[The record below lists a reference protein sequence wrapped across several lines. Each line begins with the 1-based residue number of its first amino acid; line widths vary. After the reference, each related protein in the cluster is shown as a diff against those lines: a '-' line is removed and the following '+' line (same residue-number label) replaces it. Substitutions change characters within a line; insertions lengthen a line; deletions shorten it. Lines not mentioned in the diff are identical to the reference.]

1 MRIPPVT
8 SQRHALRPTALAAAF
23 GAVLAFGLATTAAA
37 ATRTITFD
45 EAVTIALRQNVTL
58 RQTLNGEA
66 SSAIGARDE
75 QMGFLPNLSVSSQGS
90 RQYGRYF
97 SQEEARMISQTTR
110 SLSLGLSSSM
120 TLFDGFGN
128 VASLRQASLTRKA
141 SGSEVERARQ
151 TVVYDVIQAYLTLI
165 AQQQQ
170 VEVKRNDL
178 AAQELQEQQ
187 VDFYVRAGKRTIGDL
202 YTQQAA
208 TATARLV
215 LLQAQRDYEVGQ
227 VGLIRTLQL
236 DPRGDYAFVAP
247 VASDSVPPES
257 AYELQDLFDRAFAQR
272 ADLRAAE
279 ARLAASRQGVRAA
292 QARFWPTL
300 SLSGSYGSSYNSTA
314 DGSISDQFDNRR
326 SGSVGLS
333 VSLPV
338 FDRLSSYDQMK
349 QAQIQQD
356 NARLDLEDMRQ
367 EVALEVRRAHLDY
380 RTAYATLHE
389 ARASLRAAT
398 QALEA
403 VTERYRAGSATMLEL
418 TQARATQVQAASTEI
433 SAHYAALL
441 QQKLL
446 DYYLGS
452 LSPAT
457 PLLD

>member
-1 MRIPPVT
+1 
-8 SQRHALRPTALAAAF
+8 
-23 GAVLAFGLATTAAA
+23 
-37 ATRTITFD
+37 
-45 EAVTIALRQNVTL
+45 
-58 RQTLNGEA
+58 
-66 SSAIGARDE
+66 
-75 QMGFLPNLSVSSQGS
+75 
-90 RQYGRYF
+90 
-97 SQEEARMISQTTR
+97 MISRTTR
-110 SLSLGLSSSM
+110 SLNLGLSSSM

-128 VASLRQASLTRKA
+128 VASLRQARLTRQA
-141 SGSEVERARQ
+141 SGGDVERARQ

-170 VEVKRNDL
+170 VEVQRNDL

-208 TATARLV
+208 TAAARLA

-236 DPRGDYAFVAP
+236 DPRGDYVFTTPAAG
-247 VASDSVPPES
+247 DSVPPES
-257 AYELQDLFDRAFAQR
+257 VYELQALLDRAFAQR

-292 QARFWPTL
+292 QARFWPSL
-300 SLSGSYGSSYNSTA
+300 SLSGSYGSNYSSTA
-314 DGSISDQFDNRR
+314 AGSVSNQLDDRR

-333 VSLPV
+333 VSLPL
-338 FDRLSSYDQMK
+338 FDRLGSYDQMK

-356 NARLDLEDMRQ
+356 DAQLSLDDLRQ
-367 EVALEVRRAHLDY
+367 EVALEVRRARLDY
-380 RTAYATLHE
+380 RTAHATLRE

-403 VTERYRAGSATMLEL
+403 VTERYGAGGATMLEL
-418 TQARATQVQAASTEI
+418 TQARAMQLQAASTEI
-433 SAHYAALL
+433 TAHYTALL

-446 DYYLGS
+446 DYYVGG

>member
-1 MRIPPVT
+1 MRIPPT
-8 SQRHALRPTALAAAF
+8 ILRAALGT
-23 GAVLAFGLATTAAA
+23 VLALGLATAAAA

-45 EAVTIALRQNVTL
+45 EAVTIALRRNVTL
-58 RQTLNGEA
+58 RQALNGEA

-75 QMGFLPNLSVSSQGS
+75 LMGFLPSLSVSTNGS
-90 RQYGRYF
+90 KQYGRYF
-97 SQEEARMISQTTR
+97 NEDQARMISQTTR
-110 SLSLGLSSSM
+110 SLSLGLSSSL

-128 VASLRQASLTRKA
+128 VASLRQARLTRQA

-170 VEVKRNDL
+170 VEVQRNNL

-187 VDFYVRAGKRTIGDL
+187 VDFYVRAGKRTVGDL

-208 TATARLV
+208 TATARLA

-236 DPRGDYAFVAP
+236 DPRGDYAFAVPA
-247 VASDSVPPES
+247 AGDSVPPES
-257 AYELQDLFDRAFAQR
+257 AYELQSLFDRAFAQR
-272 ADLRAAE
+272 ADLRAGE
-279 ARLAASRQGVRAA
+279 ARLAAARQGVRAA
-292 QARFWPTL
+292 QARFWPSL

-314 DGSISDQFDNRR
+314 DGSISDQLDNRR

-349 QAQIQQD
+349 QAQIRQD
-356 NARLDLEDMRQ
+356 DARLALEDARQ

-403 VTERYRAGSATMLEL
+403 VTDRYRAGSATVLEL

-433 SAHYAALL
+433 TAHYTALL

-446 DYYLGS
+446 DYYVGNLT
-452 LSPAT
+452 PTT

>member
-1 MRIPPVT
+1 MRILPVVPPAVV
-8 SQRHALRPTALAAAF
+8 RVAVF
-23 GAVLAFGLATTAAA
+23 GASLALGLVTAAA
-37 ATRTITFD
+37 AGTRAITFD

-58 RQTLNGEA
+58 RQALNSEA
-66 SSAIGARDE
+66 SSAVSARG
-75 QMGFLPNLSVSSQGS
+75 QLMGFLPSLSVSSNGS
-90 RQYGRYF
+90 KQYGRNF
-97 SQEEARMISQTTR
+97 SQEQARMVSQTTR
-110 SLSLGLSSSM
+110 SLSLGLSSSL

-128 VASLRQASLTRKA
+128 VASLRQARLAHQANGDDT
-141 SGSEVERARQ
+141 ERARQ
-151 TVVYDVIQAYLTLI
+151 TVVYDVIQAYLSLI

-170 VEVKRNDL
+170 VEVQRHDL

-208 TATARLV
+208 TAAARLA
-215 LLQAQRDYEVGQ
+215 LLQSQRDYEVGQ

-236 DPRGDYAFVAP
+236 DPRGDYVFSAP
-247 VASDSVPPES
+247 TASDSLPPE
-257 AYELQDLFDRAFAQR
+257 ATLELQALLDRAFAQR
-272 ADLRAAE
+272 ADLRAAT
-279 ARLAASRQGVRAA
+279 ARLAAARQGVRAA
-292 QARFWPTL
+292 QANFWPSL

-314 DGSISDQFDNRR
+314 DGSIPDQLDDRR
-326 SGSVGLS
+326 SGSVGMS

-356 NARLDLEDMRQ
+356 NARLGLEDLRQ
-367 EVALEVRRAHLDY
+367 EVALEVRRAELDY
-380 RTAYATLHE
+380 RTAYATLRE

-403 VTERYRAGSATMLEL
+403 TTERYGAGSATMIEL

-433 SAHYAALL
+433 SAHYTALL

-446 DYYLGS
+446 DYYVGGLTPS
-452 LSPAT
+452 T